1 MTDARTSE
9 EREERRERERER
21 EKREERRERSG
32 AMATRVLEFKAEA
45 GEAKAVVSLLVLQ
58 DQLLVWV
65 GDQREPPVLN
75 NLHYAMAMNRSSGGG
90 SATAASPASPSSPLE
105 RERRER
111 EKREGVVTTLVG
123 KRFHSL
129 GEKLAKRLS
138 VRMNIP
144 VVCSWNLRDNA
155 AKEEELEALC
165 NMLVKEVMNKYEE
178 EETDADTAGATHGNN
193 EAPPS
198 PTKGE

>member
-1 MTDARTSE
+1 
-9 EREERRERERER
+9 
-21 EKREERRERSG
+21 
-32 AMATRVLEFKAEA
+32 MATRVLEFKAEA

-75 NLHYAMAMNRSSGGG
+75 NLHYAMAMNRS
-90 SATAASPASPSSPLE
+90 TAASPASPSSPLE

-178 EETDADTAGATHGNN
+178 EETDADTAGAATHGK
-193 EAPPS
+193 E
-198 PTKGE
+198 